1 METVK
6 LKEAF
11 ESMEEDIKY
20 AKNGVDGTKKFI
32 CDICNFPFAKS
43 IQLKS
48 HKVTHGEKMFRCKQC
63 EKCFATKST
72 MKIHEKS
79 HETTRL
85 LPETCDICK
94 KHFRSSDRNMILKTT
109 REFIQMKDHLNAQI
123 VENASLK
130 DLT

>member
-6 LKEAF
+6 LNEGF
-11 ESMEEDIKY
+11 ESIEEDIKS

-48 HKVTHGEKMFRCKQC
+48 HKVTHGEKMFSCKQC

-85 LPETCDICK
+85 LPEFFLMPLFI
-94 KHFRSSDRNMILKTT
+94 ILNH
-109 REFIQMKDHLNAQI
+109 I
-123 VENASLK
+123 
-130 DLT
+130 